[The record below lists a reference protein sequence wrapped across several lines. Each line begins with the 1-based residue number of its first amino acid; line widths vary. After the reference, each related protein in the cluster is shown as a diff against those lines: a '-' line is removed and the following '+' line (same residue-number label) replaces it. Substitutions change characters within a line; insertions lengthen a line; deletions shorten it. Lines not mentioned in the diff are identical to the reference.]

1 MSARYQLLPRGV
13 RDTDAGLDIA
23 PGQTGW
29 AAYQDWVAA
38 GGIAYPL
45 PIAPRWPN
53 LATARAEVKAAI
65 TQERD
70 SREAAGFEYL
80 GKTIDSDPR
89 AAQRISLAV
98 QAAQAALA
106 AGRPFSVDWTCADN
120 SILTLDAAGVIGMP
134 VALAMHAMTLH
145 EQART
150 AKALADAAAMADLEA
165 FDPIGGW

>member
-1 MSARYQLLPRGV
+1 VARYQLLPRGV

-29 AAYQDWVAA
+29 VEYLGWIAA
-38 GGIAYPL
+38 GGIADPM
-45 PIAPRWPN
+45 PVPTRWPDI
-53 LATARAEVKAAI
+53 ATARAEVKAAI

-70 SREAAGFEYL
+70 RREAAGFNYL

-98 QAAQAALA
+98 QAAQAALS
-106 AGRPFSVDWTCADN
+106 AGQPFQVDWTCADN
-120 SILTLDAAGVIGMP
+120 SILTLDAAGVISMP
-134 VALAMHAMTLH
+134 VALALHAMTLH

-150 AKALADAAAMADLEA
+150 AKAWADTAAMDVLEA